1 MRALAVPALTAV
13 IALQI
18 GCDAFQSYES
28 SSTDTGEIGR
38 DSATPPSGGGGGG
51 GGGGGDT
58 ESDTEARNNPPMA
71 SAGPDQFDVAV
82 GATAYLDGSGS
93 SDVDNDPLT
102 YAWSISIK
110 PPGSNPTLS
119 NASFSTATLVPDKT
133 GTYEVI
139 LTVNDGRGGADNDAL
154 RISVEAENQPPVAD
168 AGLDQRVVIGTLVQL
183 SGAGSYDAN
192 GDSLTYNWRFVN
204 TPPGSQASLSI
215 AGSPANPRFSP
226 DLTGPYVVEL
236 TVSDG
241 NLTSSPD
248 LVTVTVE
255 EQGGSSSSG
264 GSDSSDCLSCA
275 ASPEELS
282 QQWSLGGAAHGLGL
296 ALLPFAILAWRRR
309 EDAGR

>member
-18 GCDAFQSYES
+18 GCDAFQSYQS
-28 SSTDTGEIGR
+28 SSNDTGEIGR
-38 DSATPPSGGGGGG
+38 DSATPPDDGTTGGGT
-51 GGGGGDT
+51 DT
-58 ESDTEARNNPPMA
+58 EPRNNPPMS

-82 GATAYLDGSGS
+82 GTTVFLDGSGS
-93 SDVDNDPLT
+93 SDVDNDPLS

-110 PPGSNPTLS
+110 PPGSNPALS

-183 SGAGSYDAN
+183 SGSGSYDAN
-192 GDSLTYNWRFVN
+192 GDALTYNWRFVN
-204 TPPGSQASLSI
+204 TPPGSQASLSV

-226 DLTGPYVVEL
+226 DMTGPYVVEL

-241 NLTSSPD
+241 LLTSSPD

-255 EQGGSSSSG
+255 DQGGTSSSG
-264 GSDSSDCLSCA
+264 GSSSSDCLSCA
-275 ASPEELS
+275 ASPDELA
-282 QQWSLGGAAHGLGL
+282 QQWSLGGAAHGVGL
-296 ALLPFAILAWRRR
+296 ALLPFALLAWRRR
-309 EDAGR
+309 EDALT